1 MATDEDVQIKL
12 GASLTGAP
20 PHRGEESLL
29 KIAAPINVSH
39 STISWLCSLYFVF
52 PYIKQRRS
60 RQSISEHHAG
70 RES

>member
-52 PYIKQRRS
+52 P
-60 RQSISEHHAG
+60 
-70 RES
+70 